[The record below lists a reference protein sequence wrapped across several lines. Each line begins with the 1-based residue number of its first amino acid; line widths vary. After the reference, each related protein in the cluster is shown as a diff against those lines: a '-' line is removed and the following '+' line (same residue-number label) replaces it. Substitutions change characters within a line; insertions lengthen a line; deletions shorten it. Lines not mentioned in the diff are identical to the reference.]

1 MLILNINF
9 YFIFIMGRKLFIFL
23 IIVYWNIRVFDGNV
37 ISIYFGNDVDSFLKD
52 WGFFKV
58 KNIFMYMYL
67 SSR

>member
-52 WGFFKV
+52 WGFF
-58 KNIFMYMYL
+58 
-67 SSR
+67 